1 MGKISTLFIIVFF
14 SSLLAGFVVIQYSWV
29 QTLQENRVEKFKM
42 NMQTGIH
49 QTVMGLSSTRSSH
62 SLTSSVIEATLRRN
76 FSINEMGN
84 NPFEFSL
91 VSDSGHFASRG
102 FSEKLQYDSSS
113 LSLTY
118 LLESNAWKSLPDEL
132 LVVVVPVWKKYALKD
147 MPWIIA
153 ALVTLTLMVVVSFI
167 FAFVFIKRR
176 QQSFYK
182 KRDNVIKDM
191 LQQLETP
198 LCTVSV
204 AAESLRKVQVMHDTG
219 KINYYQQVINEE
231 NRRMNEQVSKILRDF
246 EE

>member
-1 MGKISTLFIIVFF
+1 MGKISTRFIIVFF
-14 SSLLAGFVVIQYSWV
+14 SSLLAGFVVTQYSWV
-29 QTLQENRVEKFKM
+29 QSLQESRLEKFKM
-42 NMQTGIH
+42 HMQTGIH
-49 QTVMGLSSTRSSH
+49 QTVMDLPLKRSNH
-62 SLTSSVIEATLRRN
+62 LTSSVFEAVLHRN

-84 NPFEFSL
+84 IPFEFSF

-102 FSEKLQYDSSS
+102 FNEKLQYDSSS
-113 LSLTY
+113 LTLTY
-118 LLESNAWKSLPDEL
+118 LLESNEWKNLPDEM
-132 LVVVVPVWKKYALKD
+132 LVVVIPVWKKYALKN
-147 MPWIIA
+147 MLWIIA

-204 AAESLRKVQVMHDTG
+204 AAESLRNVQVMHDAG